1 VARQYY
7 SSFKWDLRI
16 LTRAN
21 SQNSAGGLRVNISIK
36 DGQNGAVGVPR
47 ADEEMLPR
55 AKSTEAEARHLITA
69 LVASLQEDLRFL
81 DAERMN
87 SENASHVSH
96 DGHMVPGDGRVQELA
111 ALVVQQSNKVPLN
124 ASCSKRVSL

>member
-1 VARQYY
+1 MSECGTESTCGASV
-7 SSFKWDLRI
+7 SFLVQGDLKT
-16 LTRAN
+16 LTRAD

-47 ADEEMLPR
+47 ADEEMLPG

-87 SENASHVSH
+87 SENPFQVSH
-96 DGHMVPGDGRVQELA
+96 DGHMVSGDGRVQELA
-111 ALVVQQSNKVPLN
+111 TLVVQ
-124 ASCSKRVSL
+124 